1 MIFAVTERGSFKRCH
16 RQALL
21 TSKNGQHLEPLS
33 APLHFAVGS
42 IVHRAQQLWLLH
54 PETPL
59 PEHALTAS
67 LEVQARVTENY
78 RRAVGCAPSQ
88 TEMQETLASVDMA
101 VSMCENYQLKWGK
114 PLPDEYTLIK
124 PEQKVLIP
132 VEATRRECSGCDGR
146 GWVVNNPLGLVA
158 PVEQDRGPYRG
169 PCPWCDGTGEE
180 VHYLSG
186 TLDGFILHQSG
197 RIDVL
202 ERKTY
207 KSRPKEESLKTND
220 QFLAYVWLVTQLGIT
235 DQVPCLAYDGMWRR
249 DKVPRGR
256 TFDDLFLRVL
266 VTRNRHELEEFERFL
281 PIDLNNMA
289 DVYRHTEKA
298 TTHRRWQGCWD
309 CSVEKL
315 CTAMSRG
322 EDTASLIA
330 HSYTTRTDD
339 LDEDEAEDE

>member
-1 MIFAVTERGSFKRCH
+1 MIFAVTERGSFKRCA

-59 PEHALTAS
+59 TEHALTAS

-88 TEMQETLASVDMA
+88 TEMQETLTSVDMA
-101 VSMCENYQLKWGK
+101 VSMCENYQIKWGQ

-132 VEATRRECSGCDGR
+132 VEATRHTCRTCDGTGR
-146 GWVVNNPLGLVA
+146 ELLPFA
-158 PVEQDRGPYRG
+158 AMQDKLEWAT
-169 PCPWCDGTGEE
+169 CPECDGTGEE

-207 KSRPKEESLKTND
+207 KSRPKEEGLKTND